1 MLTHEHILNESP
13 SLALVSRVDLVFRGL
28 ISSFAVRDDDA
39 MSSVALA
46 CLLFSVLLLSKR
58 LILDQTRAF
67 ALVVHREYSASCFDT
82 LFGRNGIAQ
91 LN

>member
-46 CLLFSVLLLSKR
+46 CLLFSVLLSKR

-67 ALVVHREYSASCFDT
+67 ALVVHREYSANCFDT